1 MHLSL
6 FIFEFQIFALQDCKF
21 YDSLTVDH
29 SKWTLSGSI
38 STNNHNS
45 NGWKYGDASGLVWI
59 DNNFV
64 LTDGISIEYTPTELD
79 GGQYDTAPIMIY
91 FENQA
96 QTRAYV
102 TQGST
107 YVQINASTK
116 TTHNVML
123 GSEYRVEY
131 SNSTIKLY
139 VDDTLVGSAS
149 NSLGTSNIKVRLAT
163 GSTRN
168 CRIKD
173 FKIKPL

>member
-1 MHLSL
+1 M
-6 FIFEFQIFALQDCKF
+6 
-21 YDSLTVDH
+21 
-29 SKWTLSGSI
+29 
-38 STNNHNS
+38 
-45 NGWKYGDASGLVWI
+45 
-59 DNNFV
+59 
-64 LTDGISIEYTPTELD
+64 D